1 MITPKEL
8 ESIYEKGTTNC
19 STICRTIVFALLA
32 VIWSIY
38 NKDGAFQFSITSS
51 LLMGGLIFYLF
62 VDIAQYLVSSL
73 MYKYFFYKLNNG
85 RFSDLDDD
93 EKIAELLDKTKEKND
108 HVAYI
113 LFIIKLSV
121 LVFWFILFVIVNL
134 SVCFQ

>member
-38 NKDGAFQFSITSS
+38 NKDGAFQFSIISS

-73 MYKYFFYKLNNG
+73 IYKYFFYKLNNG

-93 EKIAELLDKTKEKND
+93 EKITELLNKTKRFND
-108 HVAYI
+108 RISYI
-113 LFIIKLSV
+113 LFVFKLNI
-121 LVFWFILFVIVNL
+121 LLIWFIYFTYANIIT
-134 SVCFQ
+134 